1 MLYFYFQIRAI
12 CSLTSIHHVQ
22 IRAICSVTS
31 MHHFQIRAICS
42 SRLYTTSRLEP
53 SVPSHLCTTSR
64 LEPSVPSRLCTTSRL
79 EPSVPSRLCT
89 TSRLEPSVPS
99 HLCTTSRLE
108 PSVPSRLYTTDT
120 KSEVGRFSS
129 GNSRIPQRHERR
141 QSTQGRLP
149 QINPTSVINSDRRA
163 SRKINKDEL
172 NLNTSRV
179 LPDIKR
185 GTIGATTRTKNESS
199 KTLNPRKVVLSD
211 IRTHTKAATT
221 SRRRSCHK
229 TIHDS
234 TQDEPD
240 PDKSPSLSETTK
252 KYQKNKVYGTS
263 SWRQDV
269 KPTRAKE
276 TTNSATRGKTLI
288 TKRGK
293 NKTTQKGC
301 KVPANQV
308 LSDIDEGRELRAQSS
323 LDHIL
328 DQLEFDGDVIYRSD
342 TQLGEAG
349 SEYDPVIDT
358 PRPASPVDYS
368 FKTILSLDPNRK
380 IPSRI
385 PMLTGDLSKLI
396 PPRAPVYPHPLRYF
410 AGELIQKEY
419 LKAGR
424 LTSAQQTIDD
434 NIIDTSHELSPRRPL
449 DPFEQ
454 TMLELKRPSS
464 AYSKLSF
471 RRKQPERASADVKLE
486 GGSVPDKPHLHRMA
500 SRPQPTRKADTSKAD
515 WWINELEICR
525 QTCHEL
531 HQEVPGCHELHQEV
545 PGCTSTVACSGDVQT
560 IPDIDTTNAEQVC
573 KFFTCRKTIFNMKM
587 SL

>member
-1 MLYFYFQIRAI
+1 MFI
-12 CSLTSIHHVQ
+12 
-22 IRAICSVTS
+22 
-31 MHHFQIRAICS
+31 
-42 SRLYTTSRLEP
+42 
-53 SVPSHLCTTSR
+53 SR

-99 HLCTTSRLE
+99 RLYTTSRLEPSVPSRLCTTSRLE

-129 GNSRIPQRHERR
+129 GNERR

-163 SRKINKDEL
+163 TRKINNDEL
-172 NLNTSRV
+172 NLNPSRV

-185 GTIGATTRTKNESS
+185 GTIGATIRTKNESS

-211 IRTHTKAATT
+211 IKTHTKSATT

-269 KPTRAKE
+269 KPTREKE
-276 TTNSATRGKTLI
+276 TTNSAIQGKTLF
-288 TKRGK
+288 TKRGT
-293 NKTTQKGC
+293 NKTTQKGR
-301 KVPANQV
+301 VVLANQV
-308 LSDIDEGRELRAQSS
+308 LMDIEEERESRAQSS

-349 SEYDPVIDT
+349 SEYDLVIDT
-358 PRPASPVDYS
+358 PRPAAPVDYS
-368 FKTILSLDPNRK
+368 FKILLSLDPNRK

-385 PMLTGDLSKLI
+385 PVLTGDLSKLI

-419 LKAGR
+419 LKAER
-424 LTSAQQTIDD
+424 MTSAQQTKDD
-434 NIIDTSHELSPRRPL
+434 NNIDTNHELSPRRPL

-500 SRPQPTRKADTSKAD
+500 SRPKPTRKTDTSKAD
-515 WWINELEICR
+515 WWIKELEICR

-531 HQEVPGCHELHQEV
+531 HQEVPGC
-545 PGCTSTVACSGDVQT
+545 TSIVACSGDLQT
-560 IPDIDTTNAEQVC
+560 TADIDTTNAEQVC
-573 KFFTCRKTIFNMKM
+573 TC
-587 SL
+587 